1 MDTKDLRIAKM
12 NALGHAVK
20 LLEMTRST
28 SVEAIDLRALVDTAE
43 KLTAWIMIA
52 ECKYLPKISKEKE
65 TK

>member
-20 LLEMTRST
+20 LLEMRRYG
-28 SVEAIDLRALVDTAE
+28 AGDPIDLKELVDVAD
-43 KLTAWIMIA
+43 KLTAWIMIPS
-52 ECKYLPKISKEKE
+52 CNYLPKISKEKE